1 MTKEELKRK
10 QKHNEYVKWWNK
22 NKGKESYKKYQKEYY
37 KAEKEREFGYYLYY
51 LIKDSKIIWVG
62 STENMYRRM
71 HNHKSTKDFDKILY
85 KDLTYV
91 VRDRSELEELEYY
104 FIDYYREEVINKD
117 KKEIKISEEKY
128 FKDMLHRYYLTELKE
143 YVI

>member
-1 MTKEELKRK
+1 MSKYSKEYYRNNKD
-10 QKHNEYVKWWNK
+10 KWIENYCR
-22 NKGKESYKKYQKEYY
+22 GEHYKEYQKQYY

-104 FIDYYREEVINKD
+104 FIDYYRDEVINKD
-117 KKEIKISEEKY
+117 KKEMKISEEKY
-128 FKDMLHRYYLTELKE
+128 FEDMLHRYYLTELKE
-143 YVI
+143 YNGMI